1 VEAPAPLKQPAFR
14 SLWLAGLVSE
24 AGDWLLFIA
33 LPIVVYRLTGSALGT
48 SFAFLAQLAPAIM
61 LAPLAGR
68 LADRHDRRVLML
80 GICGLQAISL
90 LPLLWVDD
98 HSGLPI
104 VYAVIVTQSAL
115 TTLFDPAKNALLPT
129 LVNRE
134 QLVAA
139 NSLVA
144 LNDGVARLVG
154 GPLGGLLLAA
164 GDLRTIVVADAV
176 SYAVAATLIA
186 RVPGAAPPP
195 AVSAAPGEGATGGGP
210 FERPPAGRRIR
221 FRAVLRHR
229 SIRRAL
235 GLTFFADIAQG
246 IFLVLF
252 IVFVAQR
259 LHGGAGETGLLRGVQ
274 AVGAI
279 AAGLA
284 LATIARRRSPVRML
298 AGAAIAFGVISL
310 LVWNLP
316 VLTTAPAVYAVLFAL
331 VGAPGVVFSTGL
343 ITFLQQAGDS
353 SEHGRIFGALG
364 LAENAGQAVGM
375 IAAGA
380 LAGPLGLGTMLNIQA
395 GIYLATG
402 LVAVR
407 ALQGATR
414 RVRPQSTC
422 VSAVSAGR
430 PK

>member
-48 SFAFLAQLAPAIM
+48 SFAFLAQLAPAIL

-68 LADRHDRRVLML
+68 LADRHDRRRLML
-80 GICGLQAISL
+80 VICGLQAISL
-90 LPLLWVDD
+90 LPLLLVDD
-98 HSGLPI
+98 RSGLPI
-104 VYAVIVTQSAL
+104 IYAVIVIQSGL
-115 TTLFDPAKNALLPT
+115 TALFDPAKNALLPT
-129 LVNRE
+129 MVNRE

-144 LNDGVARLVG
+144 LNEGVARLVG
-154 GPLGGLLLAA
+154 GPLGGLLLVA
-164 GDLRTIVVADAV
+164 GDLRTIVVVDAL
-176 SYAVAATLIA
+176 SYAAAALLIA
-186 RVPGAAPPP
+186 RVPRGAPRAISSD
-195 AVSAAPGEGATGGGP
+195 AGEGATRGTP
-210 FERPPAGRRIR
+210 LERSPAGARIR
-221 FRAVLRHR
+221 FLAVLRLR

-235 GLTFFADIAQG
+235 ALTFLADIAQG

-252 IVFVAQR
+252 IVFVARR

-279 AAGLA
+279 GAGLA
-284 LATIARRRSPVRML
+284 LATVAHRRAPVRML
-298 AGAAIAFGVISL
+298 AGAALAFGAISL
-310 LVWNLP
+310 LIWNLP
-316 VLTTAPAVYAVLFAL
+316 ALTTAPAVYAVLFAIA
-331 VGAPGVVFSTGL
+331 GAPGVVMGTGL

-364 LAENAGQAVGM
+364 LAENAGEAVGM
-375 IAAGA
+375 IAAGV
-380 LAGPLGLGTMLNIQA
+380 LAGPLGLGAILDLQA

-407 ALQGATR
+407 ALQGTTR
-414 RVRPQSTC
+414 RDLPRGAC
-422 VSAVSAGR
+422 VSVVPAGR

>member
-14 SLWLAGLVSE
+14 SLWVAGLVSE
-24 AGDWLLFIA
+24 AGDWLLFI
-33 LPIVVYRLTGSALGT
+33 
-48 SFAFLAQLAPAIM
+48 

-68 LADRHDRRVLML
+68 LADRHDRRGLML
-80 GICGLQAISL
+80 GICGLQAVSL
-90 LPLLWVDD
+90 LPLLFVDD
-98 HSGLPI
+98 RSGLPI
-104 VYAVIVTQSAL
+104 VYAVIVIQSAL

-144 LNDGVARLVG
+144 FNEGVARLVG

-176 SYAVAATLIA
+176 SYAAAAALIA
-186 RVPGAAPPP
+186 RVPRTAAR
-195 AVSAAPGEGATGGGP
+195 AVSAALREGATPGAP
-210 FERPPAGRRIR
+210 LERPPAGRRIR

-316 VLTTAPAVYAVLFAL
+316 ALTTAPAVYAVLFAL

-375 IAAGA
+375 IAAGV
-380 LAGPLGLGTMLNIQA
+380 LAGPLGLGAVLNIQA

-402 LVAVR
+402 LIAVG
-407 ALQGATR
+407 ALQGAPR
-414 RVRPQSTC
+414 RVRPQTTC

>member
-1 VEAPAPLKQPAFR
+1 
-14 SLWLAGLVSE
+14 
-24 AGDWLLFIA
+24 
-33 LPIVVYRLTGSALGT
+33 
-48 SFAFLAQLAPAIM
+48 M

-68 LADRHDRRVLML
+68 LADRQDRRRLML
-80 GICGLQAISL
+80 VICGVQAISL
-90 LPLLWVDD
+90 LPLLFVDD
-98 HSGLPI
+98 RGGLPI
-104 VYAVIVTQSAL
+104 LYAVIVIQSAL

-129 LVNRE
+129 LVKRE
-134 QLVAA
+134 QLVSA

-144 LNDGVARLVG
+144 LNEGVARLVG

-176 SYAVAATLIA
+176 SYAVAAALIA
-186 RVPGAAPPP
+186 RVPRRAPRSVSDALREGAAPG
-195 AVSAAPGEGATGGGP
+195 APLKQA
-210 FERPPAGRRIR
+210 PAGGRIR
-221 FRAVLRHR
+221 FLTVLRHR
-229 SIRRAL
+229 PIRRAL
-235 GLTFFADIAQG
+235 ALTFFADIAQG

-259 LHGGAGETGLLRGVQ
+259 LDGGAAETGLLRGVQ
-274 AVGAI
+274 ALGAI

-284 LATIARRRSPVRML
+284 LATGARRWAPARMV
-298 AGAAIAFGVISL
+298 AGAAIAFGVISS

-316 VLTTAPAVYAVLFAL
+316 ALTTAPAVYAVLFAL
-331 VGAPGVVFSTGL
+331 VGAPGVVLGTGL

-375 IAAGA
+375 IAAGM
-380 LAGPLGLGTMLNIQA
+380 LAGPLGLGTVLNIQA
-395 GIYLATG
+395 GIYVATG
-402 LVAVR
+402 VVAVR

-414 RVRPQSTC
+414 RARPQSAC
-422 VSAVSAGR
+422 VSAASAGR

>member
-164 GDLRTIVVADAV
+164 GDLRTIVLADAV
-176 SYAVAATLIA
+176 SYALAAVLIA
-186 RVPGAAPPP
+186 RVPRPRRVRDTAGAPTDRSPLRFLD
-195 AVSAAPGEGATGGGP
+195 VLHR
-210 FERPPAGRRIR
+210 RP
-221 FRAVLRHR
+221 
-229 SIRRAL
+229 IRRAL
-235 GLTFFADIAQG
+235 ALTFFADIAQG

-274 AVGAI
+274 ALGAI
-279 AAGLA
+279 GAGVV
-284 LATIARRRSPVRML
+284 LATLARRRAPVGLM
-298 AGAAIAFGVISL
+298 AGAALAFGVISL

-316 VLTTAPAVYAVLFAL
+316 ALTTAPAVYAALFAI
-331 VGAPGVVFSTGL
+331 VGAPGVVMSTGL
-343 ITFLQQAGDS
+343 ISFLQQTGDS

-364 LAENAGQAVGM
+364 LADNAGEAVGM
-375 IAAGA
+375 IAAG
-380 LAGPLGLGTMLNIQA
+380 LLTGPLGLGAILDLQG
-395 GIYLATG
+395 GIYLVTG
-402 LVAVR
+402 LLAARV
-407 ALQGATR
+407 LQGATR
-414 RVRPQSTC
+414 RTPPPQPSC
-422 VSAVSAGR
+422 VSVAPAGR
-430 PK
+430 PE

>member
-68 LADRHDRRVLML
+68 LADRHDRRRLML
-80 GICGLQAISL
+80 VICGVQAISL
-90 LPLLWVDD
+90 LPLLFVDD
-98 HSGLPI
+98 RGGLPI
-104 VYAVIVTQSAL
+104 LYAVIVIQSAL

-129 LVNRE
+129 LVKRE
-134 QLVAA
+134 QLVSA

-144 LNDGVARLVG
+144 LNEGVARLVG

-176 SYAVAATLIA
+176 SYAVAAALIA
-186 RVPGAAPPP
+186 RVPRRAPRR
-195 AVSAAPGEGATGGGP
+195 VSDALREGATPGAP
-210 FERPPAGRRIR
+210 LKQAPAGGRIR
-221 FRAVLRHR
+221 FLTVLRHR
-229 SIRRAL
+229 PIRRAL
-235 GLTFFADIAQG
+235 ALTFFADIAQG

-259 LHGGAGETGLLRGVQ
+259 LYGGAAETGLLRGVQ
-274 AVGAI
+274 ALGAI

-284 LATIARRRSPVRML
+284 LATGTRRWAPARMV

-316 VLTTAPAVYAVLFAL
+316 ALTTAPAVYAVLFAL
-331 VGAPGVVFSTGL
+331 VGAPGVVLGTGL

-375 IAAGA
+375 IAAGV
-380 LAGPLGLGTMLNIQA
+380 LAGPLGLGAVLNIQA
-395 GIYLATG
+395 GIYVATG
-402 LVAVR
+402 VAAVR

-414 RVRPQSTC
+414 RARPQSAC
-422 VSAVSAGR
+422 VSAASAGR

>member
-68 LADRHDRRVLML
+68 LADHHDRRGLML
-80 GICGLQAISL
+80 VICGLQAISL
-90 LPLLWVDD
+90 LPLLFVDD
-98 HSGLPI
+98 RSGLPI
-104 VYAVIVTQSAL
+104 VYAVIMIQSAL

-139 NSLVA
+139 NSLVG

-164 GDLRTIVVADAV
+164 GDLRTIVIADAV
-176 SYAVAATLIA
+176 SYAVAAALIA
-186 RVPGAAPPP
+186 RVPRAAPR
-195 AVSAAPGEGATGGGP
+195 AVSAAPREGATPGAP
-210 FERPPAGRRIR
+210 FEPPPAGERIR
-221 FRAVLRHR
+221 FRVVLRHR

-279 AAGLA
+279 GAGLA

-298 AGAAIAFGVISL
+298 AGAAIAFGAISL

-316 VLTTAPAVYAVLFAL
+316 ALTTAPAVYAVLFAL

-375 IAAGA
+375 IAAGV
-380 LAGPLGLGTMLNIQA
+380 LAGPLGLGAVLNIQA
-395 GIYLATG
+395 AIYLATG

-407 ALQGATR
+407 ALHGAPR
-414 RVRPQSTC
+414 RLRPQSTC